1 MHFLAS
7 TSAILSLALT
17 TLVSAAPTAVN
28 CSPDVTPAQLVA
40 IAPKSVSCANVTSFA
55 DECRTAEQAAPFL
68 NAAFAQFNTESVGQK
83 AALIS
88 LIAFETGDF
97 RFNVNHFPGRPGQGT
112 RNLMMFPFV
121 WKCALDIPEVA
132 PQAQS
137 LAPGLTISST
147 ADELNNASNSTKNA
161 VLDLVTPDK
170 FSWAS
175 ASWFLTT
182 QCNASVAAAL
192 DTATEAGWE
201 TYITTC
207 IGTTVTD
214 DRKAYYTAALT
225 ALSS

>member
-7 TSAILSLALT
+7 TAVFLSLFLGSF
-17 TLVSAAPTAVN
+17 VSAAPTPSSSG
-28 CSPDVTPAQLVA
+28 CVTPAQLIA
-40 IAPKSVSCANVTSFA
+40 IAPQSVSCANVTSFA

-68 NAAFAQFNTESVGQK
+68 NAAFQQFNTHTVGEM

-121 WKCALDIPEVA
+121 WKYALDIPQVA
-132 PQAQS
+132 PQAQAI
-137 LAPGLTISST
+137 APELSISST
-147 ADELNNASNSTKNA
+147 NDELNNASNSTKTA
-161 VLDLVTPDK
+161 VLSLVLDDK

-182 QCNASVAAAL
+182 QCNSTIAAAL
-192 DTATEAGWE
+192 NTATEAGWE
-201 TYITTC
+201 TYITQC

-214 DRKAYYTAALT
+214 DRKAVYTAAIT